1 MVGLWRPSIAA
12 CLQDAPCLLAGKAF
26 TNNNINNNL
35 QEKQELE
42 EQRLALMEEV
52 QSYRRRIKQL
62 EDDLLFRLS
71 NSQARY
77 LCPARCLLQISNIL
91 TAIGLLQ
98 LVVAPIALD
107 RSGRN
112 SCSA

>member
-1 MVGLWRPSIAA
+1 MAALIAA
-12 CLQDAPCLLAGKAF
+12 CLQDAPCLLAGKAC
-26 TNNNINNNL
+26 NKNNNNL

-71 NSQARY
+71 NSQARC

-91 TAIGLLQ
+91 RAIGLLK
-98 LVVAPIALD
+98 LVIAPLGLD
-107 RSGRN
+107 RASRN